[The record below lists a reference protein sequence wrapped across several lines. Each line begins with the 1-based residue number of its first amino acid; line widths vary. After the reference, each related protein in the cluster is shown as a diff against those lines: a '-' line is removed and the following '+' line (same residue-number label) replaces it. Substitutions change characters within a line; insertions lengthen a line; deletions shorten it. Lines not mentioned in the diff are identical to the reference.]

1 MPLALGRALIALA
14 AAITAVV
21 PVLTDWN
28 ETHVFNPRWPPHARF
43 HMATSL
49 GMATILSP
57 VALWLLWRR
66 PHDPAAVTVA
76 ALIPIAYWAPFFP
89 AAGLRGAG
97 LEDPGVRLPRLAGL
111 PTNVLG
117 AGATTLSAGLGWY
130 LDRRARSQSGW

>member
-1 MPLALGRALIALA
+1 MPLAFGRALIALA

-57 VALWLLWRR
+57 AALWLLWRR
-66 PHDPAAVTVA
+66 LSSPPRAC
-76 ALIPIAYWAPFFP
+76 
-89 AAGLRGAG
+89 AGRAWRTR
-97 LEDPGVRLPRLAGL
+97 GVRLPRLAGL
-111 PTNVLG
+111 PTNVLS